1 MVKQYKQR
9 ALLKLINA
17 KWACLKQ
24 TQNTNTPYLYLGT
37 LASLQLNQSKWFL
50 YETLFFIKV

>member
-1 MVKQYKQR
+1 MDGETVQAKST
-9 ALLKLINA
+9 AELINA

-37 LASLQLNQSKWFL
+37 LASLQFES
-50 YETLFFIKV
+50 I